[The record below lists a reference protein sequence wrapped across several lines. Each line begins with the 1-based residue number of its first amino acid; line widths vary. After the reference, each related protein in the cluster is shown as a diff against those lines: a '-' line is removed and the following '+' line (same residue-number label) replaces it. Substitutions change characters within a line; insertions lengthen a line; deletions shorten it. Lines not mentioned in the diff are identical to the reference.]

1 MNFYFEMAINILEV
15 TLILSFLVQYFGY
28 RIKYP
33 AKYIWTIIIGLV
45 SFCNIAFFSWN
56 NLYES
61 YASSLQI
68 LINII
73 FCCVLL
79 CGPLLQKN
87 ICICIYYGT
96 CSNYCNFYNSFDCK
110 VI

>member
-68 LINII
+68 L
-73 FCCVLL
+73 L
-79 CGPLLQKN
+79 CFVMRSTTPKN

>member
-61 YASSLQI
+61 YASSLQTSYSVV
-68 LINII
+68 
-73 FCCVLL
+73 FCYAVHYSKKYLYLHLL
-79 CGPLLQKN
+79 WDL
-87 ICICIYYGT
+87 
-96 CSNYCNFYNSFDCK
+96 
-110 VI
+110 

>member
-45 SFCNIAFFSWN
+45 SFCNIAFSH
-56 NLYES
+56 
-61 YASSLQI
+61 
-68 LINII
+68 
-73 FCCVLL
+73 
-79 CGPLLQKN
+79 GT
-87 ICICIYYGT
+87 IYMKAMQVH
-96 CSNYCNFYNSFDCK
+96 CK
-110 VI
+110 Y

>member
-68 LINII
+68 LM
-73 FCCVLL
+73 FCYAVHYSKKYLYLHLL
-79 CGPLLQKN
+79 WDL
-87 ICICIYYGT
+87 
-96 CSNYCNFYNSFDCK
+96 
-110 VI
+110 

>member
-45 SFCNIAFFSWN
+45 SFCNIAFFS
-56 NLYES
+56 
-61 YASSLQI
+61 
-68 LINII
+68 
-73 FCCVLL
+73 
-79 CGPLLQKN
+79 
-87 ICICIYYGT
+87 
-96 CSNYCNFYNSFDCK
+96 
-110 VI
+110 